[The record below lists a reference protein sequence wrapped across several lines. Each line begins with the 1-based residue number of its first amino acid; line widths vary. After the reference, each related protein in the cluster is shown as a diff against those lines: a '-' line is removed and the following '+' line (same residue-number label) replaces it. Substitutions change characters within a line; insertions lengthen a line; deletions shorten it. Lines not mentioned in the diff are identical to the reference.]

1 MHRNYALLQN
11 ILYQVHELWTEAAGK
26 EGELLIGF

>member
-1 MHRNYALLQN
+1 LLQN